1 MNKNHQ
7 LTLSNFEEIVNKDK
21 ILKDNINFMKELVGI
36 EF

>member
-21 ILKDNINFMKELVGI
+21 ILKDNINFMKEMIGSEV
-36 EF
+36 

>member
-21 ILKDNINFMKELVGI
+21 ILKDNINFMKELVEV

>member
-7 LTLSNFEEIVNKDK
+7 LILDKFEEIIEKDK
-21 ILKDNINFMKELVGI
+21 ILKGNINFMKELVEI